1 MPQIVTPSH
10 HFTLD
15 NYELLNSRFALEH
28 RYNINRRHSLNQIKA
43 DMLTVLRDMTAFRNV
58 LMNEMGVT
66 HEGIFFDVGGVAE
79 DFKLYLID
87 RHFVQ
92 GKFEYVVFEREVR

>member
-1 MPQIVTPSH
+1 
-10 HFTLD
+10 
-15 NYELLNSRFALEH
+15 
-28 RYNINRRHSLNQIKA
+28 
-43 DMLTVLRDMTAFRNV
+43 
-58 LMNEMGVT
+58 MNEMGVT

-92 GKFEYVVFEREVR
+92 GKFEYVVFERVVFERVVFEREAREF

>member
-1 MPQIVTPSH
+1 
-10 HFTLD
+10 
-15 NYELLNSRFALEH
+15 
-28 RYNINRRHSLNQIKA
+28 
-43 DMLTVLRDMTAFRNV
+43 MLSVLRDMTAFRNV

-92 GKFEYVVFEREVR
+92 GKFEYSEVLLTDNRMVRGVRN